1 MIYNPYK
8 SYHNALADKMYDLT
22 TSAAKFLLK
31 HKWLYYILS
40 YTWGILM
47 NLVGLLVSLV
57 LIITTQK
64 PLLYA
69 GIWCFKVGR
78 GWGGISFGSMFIT
91 DTYSFDRLKGHEFGH
106 TVQNAIFGPL
116 FIFLIAIPSFIRYL
130 HYNRCVKKGKDHSPY
145 DAIWF
150 EGSATEIGT
159 YIESEKE

>member
-8 SYHNALADKMYDLT
+8 SYHNMLADKMYDLT

-31 HKWLYYILS
+31 YKWLYYILS

-47 NLVGLLVSLV
+47 NLVGLLASLV

-64 PLLYA
+64 TSLYA

-78 GWGGISFGSMFIT
+78 GWGGISLGLMFIT
-91 DTYSFDRLKGHEFGH
+91 DTHSFDRLKGHEFGH

>member
-8 SYHNALADKMYDLT
+8 SYHNVLADKMYDLT

-40 YTWGILM
+40 YTRGILM
-47 NLVGLLVSLV
+47 NLVGLLASLV
-57 LIITTQK
+57 LILIRQK
-64 PLLYA
+64 TSLYA

-78 GWGGISFGSMFIT
+78 GWGGISLGSMFIT
-91 DTYSFDRLKGHEFGH
+91 DTYSFDSLKGHEFGH

-116 FIFLIAIPSFIRYL
+116 FIFLIAIPSCIRYW

>member
-47 NLVGLLVSLV
+47 NLVGLFVSLV
-57 LIITTQK
+57 LILIGQK
-64 PLLYA
+64 TSLYA

-78 GWGGISFGSMFIT
+78 GWGGISLGSTFIT
-91 DTYSFDRLKGHEFGH
+91 DTYSFDRLRGHEFGH

-116 FIFLIAIPSFIRYL
+116 FIFLIAIPSIIRYWY
-130 HYNRCVKKGKDHSPY
+130 YNRCVKKGKDHSPY